1 MRSRSFLPAP
11 VNRGFTGR
19 FRGLAD
25 SRFDLR
31 FGLQTGDFRCRND
44 PIAVYSAADI
54 EGFTA
59 TSDGFRFAADTMKS
73 QMRGTISDLK
83 REPLKTP

>member
-1 MRSRSFLPAP
+1 MRSHSFLPAD
-11 VNRGFTGR
+11 VNRGFAGG

-25 SRFDLR
+25 GRFGLR
-31 FGLQTGDFRCRND
+31 FGPQTAIRSRF
-44 PIAVYSAADI
+44 YSAADI

-59 TSDGFRFAADTMKS
+59 TSDGFRFAADIMKS